1 MKSVTAITAC
11 ALIAASMPA
20 YAAQDLGLSV
30 GSGRS
35 SVASSGFGAQAS
47 VVIKFGDKRTVP
59 VSEKVAFG
67 IAASP
72 VVSLRDGR
80 SPGRVR
86 DHISPTL
93 GLTLRPGYSTTLDMA
108 GQPLLTEYTRM
119 GAAEESKKSD
129 ESDQSDGKKKQDTG
143 DKIAWVALVAGGVM
157 VALIGAAAIA
167 FATQGP
173 TD

>member
-1 MKSVTAITAC
+1 MKSITAITAC

-20 YAAQDLGLSV
+20 YAAQDMGLSV

-67 IAASP
+67 IAAGP
-72 VVSLRDGR
+72 VLSLRDGR
-80 SPGRVR
+80 SLGGVR

-93 GLTLRPGYSTTLDMA
+93 GLTLRPGYSTSLNLA
-108 GQPLLTEYTRM
+108 GTPVATEYTQL
-119 GAAEESKKSD
+119 GAAD
-129 ESDQSDGKKKQDTG
+129 GGKKKTG
-143 DKIAWVALVAGGVM
+143 KKIGTAVAIAAAVAGVVVGG
-157 VALIGAAAIA
+157 LLLL
-167 FATQGP
+167 QCRGP
-173 TD
+173 GCGD